1 MLLGVASAPGAQDG
15 DCVIDV
21 RGRWTVVDLVAG
33 TYDIT
38 VLDGKS
44 QDRLPGTPFKYVSMP
59 GRPVPGQSE
68 AKFGASL
75 SKEGVVMA
83 GRPLE
88 VAVTL
93 RDQHGNISA
102 GARVSTVGRQS

>member
-1 MLLGVASAPGAQDG
+1 MLA
-15 DCVIDV
+15 
-21 RGRWTVVDLVAG
+21 AG

-38 VLDGKS
+38 VLDSKS
-44 QDRLPGTPFKYVSMP
+44 QVRLPGTPFQYVSMP
-59 GRPVPGQSE
+59 GRPVPWQSG

-75 SKEGVVMA
+75 SKEGVIMA

-102 GARVSTVGRQS
+102 GACASTVGHNSCSASYHCALG